1 MSTSQGGGRNVTA
14 LHMAAFAAPAAPL
27 LALGLP
33 TIMFLP
39 QYFIRDLGIEAGAFI
54 FVLARVLDVFVDPM
68 IGGMQDRTVS
78 TWGRRRFWLVLSC
91 PILMLFVWWAFL
103 GLTPTSGFIAALI
116 VALCLFSAFASMM
129 IAHLGWAGE
138 LIPTY
143 HGRTRVLGVV
153 QIVSLVGQVGVL
165 GIAAYVQS
173 QGASGADVVAAMG
186 WFLLIGLP
194 ITTAIAVFVVPE
206 RQLPPQTH
214 LGLVDSIKAVW
225 RNSFARRVLTVDL
238 LLGVAQGVAGTLF
251 VFYFEFILGFER
263 ESNLLLFIYFIAG
276 LVGVPLWMMASRR
289 WGKHRG
295 LQAVFV
301 WTAVTTLLIV
311 LIPAGNFV
319 LAAGL
324 MTLAG
329 MSQGGGILLTRALVA
344 DVVDA
349 DELETGSRRSGLY
362 FGLMLTT
369 SKIAIVSGPAALTLL
384 QLIGFNVSLG
394 GENTP
399 AMLFALGAMFVL
411 APALVV
417 LIAAWLLQDYPL
429 DEKAQIAL
437 HEAIEARHAAAGDR
451 IQ

>member
-1 MSTSQGGGRNVTA
+1 MSQTGERKVSA
-14 LHMAAFAAPAAPL
+14 WEIAAFAAPAAPL

-39 QYFIRDLGIEAGAFI
+39 QYFIRDLGIEAGALI

-68 IGGMQDRTVS
+68 IGGWQDRTVS
-78 TWGRRRFWLVLSC
+78 KFGRRRFWLAVSC
-91 PILMLFVWWAFL
+91 PVLMLFVWWAFL

-116 VALCLFSAFASMM
+116 VALLLFSAFASMM

-143 HGRTRVLGVV
+143 HGRTRVLGVI
-153 QIVSLVGQVGVL
+153 QFVSLTGQVGVL

-194 ITTAIAVFVVPE
+194 VTTLIAVFFVRE
-206 RQLPPQTH
+206 RKLPPQTH
-214 LGLVDSIKAVW
+214 LSLVESVRAVW
-225 RNSFARRVLTVDL
+225 RNAFAKRVLAVDL
-238 LLGVAQGVAGTLF
+238 LLGVAQGIAGTLF
-251 VFYFEFILGFER
+251 VFYFEFVLGFER

-276 LVGVPLWMMASRR
+276 LLGVPIWMYISKL

-295 LQAVFV
+295 LQAALV
-301 WTAVTTLLIV
+301 WTAATTLLIPFM
-311 LIPAGNFV
+311 PAGNLPIV
-319 LAAGL
+319 AVMMA
-324 MTLAG
+324 LAG
-329 MSQGGGILLTRALVA
+329 SAQGGGILLTRALVA

-369 SKIAIVSGPAALTLL
+369 SKLAIVAGPASLALL
-384 QLIGFNVSLG
+384 QLIGFKAALG
-394 GENTP
+394 GANSPE
-399 AMLFALGAMFVL
+399 MLFALGATFVL
-411 APALVV
+411 GPVLAAL
-417 LIAAWLLQDYPL
+417 AGAWLLQNYPL
-429 DEKAQIAL
+429 DEKAQAAL
-437 HEAIEARHAAAGDR
+437 HAAIEARHAAERESNGA
-451 IQ
+451 